1 MTCMTVI
8 IIIIMLLSIFEG
20 YLIAV
25 FRECYRRDKLRQY
38 HEETGK
44 PNEKIVCENAMV
56 VFDGKEISWYDKDK
70 SMRWRKI

>member
-1 MTCMTVI
+1 MIELLFVA
-8 IIIIMLLSIFEG
+8 LLSIFEG

-25 FRECYRRDKLRQY
+25 FRECYRRETLRRY

-44 PNEKIVCENAMV
+44 PDEEIVCENAMV

>member
-1 MTCMTVI
+1 MTCMTA

-25 FRECYRRDKLRQY
+25 FRECYRRETLRRY

-44 PNEKIVCENAMV
+44 PDEEIVCENAMV